1 MIPDLS
7 DDSKMARLG
16 RLSALYKARR
26 EAAQRLRDTL
36 IPLLNSI
43 EMQGKHWDV
52 SGVTKL
58 CDEIN
63 TLNRMIEELK

>member
-7 DDSKMARLG
+7 DDAKMARLG
-16 RLSALYKARR
+16 RLSTLYKARR
-26 EAAQRLRDTL
+26 DCAQKLRDSL

-43 EMQGKHWDV
+43 ENQGKHWNVD
-52 SGVTKL
+52 GVTEL

-63 TLNRMIEELK
+63 TLNKMIEELK